1 MPQHRSIRAVSGAVI
16 LLAAAA
22 GMAACDVMVNTM
34 EGGRA
39 RAEQAWSKTFT
50 LSGSGASVEIVN
62 VNGPIEVEAVEGD
75 TLDVKARL
83 VAHGATEEAAQA
95 ALKKVE
101 IREEASAGKVRLE
114 AWYPR
119 EPRRQAIEVSYTIRA
134 PRTANVRLRTVNGR
148 VKIEGAL
155 AGLNVETTNGGVE
168 GHALGESVVATTTNG
183 GIKVDM
189 AKLGGDGVSLETT
202 NGSIDVGLPGDA
214 KATVAARCVNGGI
227 SVSNLPFEKTGAGSR
242 RKLDGTI
249 NGGGP
254 ALRLETVNGGIRVG
268 RLGS

>member
-39 RAEQAWSKTFT
+39 RAEQAWSKTYT

-148 VKIEGAL
+148 IKIEG
-155 AGLNVETTNGGVE
+155 ETTNGGVE

-183 GIKVDM
+183 GIKIDM

-202 NGSIDVGLPGDA
+202 NGGIDVVLPGDA